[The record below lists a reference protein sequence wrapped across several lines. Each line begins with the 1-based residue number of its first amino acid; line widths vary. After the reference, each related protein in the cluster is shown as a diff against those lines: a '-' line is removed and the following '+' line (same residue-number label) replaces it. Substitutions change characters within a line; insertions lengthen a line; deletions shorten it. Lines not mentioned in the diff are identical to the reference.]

1 MNQKLVASD
10 GYEYENL
17 AKRLLGEPLGNDR
30 NFHLRQIREGY
41 PEEECRA
48 WYEAYDKNR
57 SPRHSDKY
65 DAAWC
70 AVSRVRCANASR
82 D

>member
-1 MNQKLVASD
+1 MALIASD

-48 WYEAYDKNR
+48 WYEAYDKAR
-57 SPRHSDKY
+57 GPHSDRY
-65 DAAWC
+65 HAGWR
-70 AVSRVRCANASR
+70 AVSNKRTRANAS
-82 D
+82 

>member
-30 NFHLRQIREGY
+30 NDALHAIRDGY

-48 WYEAYDKNR
+48 WYEAYDKACG
-57 SPRHSDKY
+57 PHSDRY
-65 DAAWC
+65 DAGWR
-70 AVSRVRCANASR
+70 AVSRVRCANAS
-82 D
+82 